1 VYSAKRRKM
10 SEYKRT
16 FDYHVHESHSKDA
29 AATSIRDIVKT
40 AEAKR
45 IDEVAFTTHMI
56 TGGVDHGF
64 GIQPD
69 EIQGYFDGILDAQ
82 EGTDVTLRV
91 GLEVD
96 YFPEEE
102 RNIERVLDEYPFDF
116 ILGSVHRVHG
126 LSIASRG
133 EATQFFSGRPLRE
146 SINEYLGVWN
156 KAIESGL
163 FDVMAHPDYFKKYL
177 PALGYPILTF
187 EDFTPTIYDSFDKLA
202 NYNVGFE
209 VNTSSTRHGS
219 GMFFPVNDFVKAA
232 RQTGVKTI
240 TVGSDTHVPE
250 TLGFNIPKALD
261 LLEKSGYGEVS
272 VFRGRKR
279 AGVRLEE
286 LKSRSIEGGNDLVI
300 PLITA

>member
-1 VYSAKRRKM
+1 M
-10 SEYKRT
+10 SEYKRA
-16 FDYHVHESHSKDA
+16 FDYHVHERHSSDA
-29 AATSIRDIVKT
+29 ATTSIRDIIRT
-40 AEAKR
+40 AEARR

-56 TGGVDHGF
+56 TGGIDHGF

-69 EIQGYFDGILDAQ
+69 EIHEYLDGILDAQ
-82 EGTDVTLRV
+82 ESTDVTLRA

-102 RNIERVLDEYPFDF
+102 RNIERVLTEYPFDF

-126 LSIASRG
+126 LSIASMG

-156 KAIESGL
+156 QAIESGL

-177 PALGYPILTF
+177 PSLGYPILTF
-187 EDFTPTIYDSFDKLA
+187 EGFTPTIYDSFDKLA
-202 NYNVGFE
+202 SYNIGFE
-209 VNTSSTRHGS
+209 INTSSTRHGS
-219 GMFFPVNDFVKAA
+219 GTFFPVNDFVREA
-232 RQTGVKTI
+232 RQAGVKTI

-250 TLGFNIPKALD
+250 TLGFNIPEALD
-261 LLEKSGYGEVS
+261 LLEKSGFGEVS

-279 AGVRLEE
+279 ASVLLED
-286 LKSRSIEGGNDLVI
+286 LKTRAPEDTEGLIVPPLV
-300 PLITA
+300 A

>member
-1 VYSAKRRKM
+1 M
-10 SEYKRT
+10 SEYKRA
-16 FDYHVHESHSKDA
+16 FDYHVHERHSSDA
-29 AATSIRDIVKT
+29 ATTSIREIIRT
-40 AEAKR
+40 AEARR

-56 TGGVDHGF
+56 TGGIDHGF

-69 EIQGYFDGILDAQ
+69 EIHEYLDEILDAQ
-82 EGTDVTLRV
+82 ESTDVTLRA

-102 RNIERVLDEYPFDF
+102 RNIERVLTEYPFDF

-156 KAIESGL
+156 QAIESGL

-177 PALGYPILTF
+177 PSLGYPILTF

-202 NYNVGFE
+202 SYNIGFE
-209 VNTSSTRHGS
+209 INTSSTRHGS
-219 GMFFPVNDFVKAA
+219 GTFFPVKDFVREA
-232 RQTGVKTI
+232 RQAGVKTI

-250 TLGFNIPKALD
+250 TLGFNIPEALD
-261 LLEKSGYGEVS
+261 LLEKSGFGEVS

-279 AGVRLEE
+279 AGVLLED
-286 LKSRSIEGGNDLVI
+286 LKTRAPEDTEG
-300 PLITA
+300 LISATVGCVGC